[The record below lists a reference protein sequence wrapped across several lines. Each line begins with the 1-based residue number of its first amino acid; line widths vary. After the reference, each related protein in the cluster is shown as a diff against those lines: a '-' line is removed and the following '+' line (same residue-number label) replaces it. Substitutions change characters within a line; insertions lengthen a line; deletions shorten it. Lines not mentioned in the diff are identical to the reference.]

1 MIIVGIFFEARPR
14 RLRDMRGRCDILEG
28 RMDERKDPMELWIGT
43 WTPKDVIDREVQRL
57 NPPAPDTPAHEET
70 GEREP
75 TPS

>member
-1 MIIVGIFFEARPR
+1 
-14 RLRDMRGRCDILEG
+14 
-28 RMDERKDPMELWIGT
+28 MDERKDPMALWIGT

-57 NPPAPDTPAHEET
+57 NPPAPDTPAHEQT